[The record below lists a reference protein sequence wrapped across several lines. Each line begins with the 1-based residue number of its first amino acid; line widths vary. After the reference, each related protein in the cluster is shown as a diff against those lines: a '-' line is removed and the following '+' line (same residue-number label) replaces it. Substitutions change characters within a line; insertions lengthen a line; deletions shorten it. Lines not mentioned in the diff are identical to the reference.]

1 MKFTT
6 AQKRLITQ
14 QAVLQRKLA
23 VIEAKLARKG

>member
-1 MKFTT
+1 MKFTA

-23 VIEAKLARKG
+23 VIEAALATKR